1 MTSIDPPKSAHDQ
14 NLAMRRDAEPLDF
27 RALLGIFQRRILLF
41 SIVTVLVTIAAIAAA
56 LLITPAY
63 TATASLRIDPN
74 QRTVVETTDPSANN
88 LPAEAVID
96 TEVSL
101 ITSRLVAE
109 RVVTKL
115 RLDRDPEFY
124 KPEGEAAGMAQGGG
138 GNEAVEQTVDAV
150 LKKLTVERGGQTF
163 MVNVSFTSESPRKA
177 ATISNEFVQAYLDA
191 TAALRLQSVSAQSS
205 GLNGRLQELGQEVQQ
220 ADAALAQ
227 YRSSTG
233 LVSGSA
239 GGAPAVNA
247 VDQQIIPLTSALAT
261 AESDAAAASANANA
275 ARSQVA
281 SSGVESVSSVLTS
294 SVIADLR
301 RQRSEVLRDRD
312 EITARYG
319 PLHPDT
325 IRVQQQLT
333 GLDQQIQAEARRIV
347 SALDSD
353 ARAAQARAATLRAQL
368 NSLRGQQSSNS
379 RLTVEADRLSREAE
393 AKRNIY
399 QQLST
404 TAQQANQ
411 QRQLSET
418 DSKLISPAI
427 APSDPSFP
435 NKILFAAMGLVV
447 GAVLGIGAVFI
458 AEAFDSGLTT
468 IDGVESALGV
478 PYLGSLPE
486 IAPKQ
491 LRNRGRRSQPW
502 DYVVEK
508 PLSGFAEALRTVRG
522 SLALLDVGRKVQV
535 VTVTSALPNE
545 GKTVTAVSLARVMA
559 LSGDRVLLIDCDLR
573 QNALRDL
580 TASANPKVGLVEVLT
595 GGATLDEAIVRDS
608 VERLDLLP
616 LTKVVFTPRDLFNTD
631 VMGKLIESVRARYD
645 MIVIDCPPTLAVA
658 DAQSLAGMADAVVL
672 AVRWSKTP
680 RDAARAA
687 IARVEQSGGIIG
699 GVLLTRADLNARSSF
714 SKSDPSFYYKA
725 YKSYYVD

>member
-1 MTSIDPPKSAHDQ
+1 
-14 NLAMRRDAEPLDF
+14 MRREAEPLDF
-27 RALLGIFQRRILLF
+27 RALLAIMRRRILLLA
-41 SIVTVLVTIAAIAAA
+41 VVVVLVTIAAIVAA
-56 LLITPAY
+56 LMITPTF
-63 TATASLRIDPN
+63 TASASLRIDPT
-74 QRTVVETTDPSANN
+74 QRSVIENNDPTQNN
-88 LPAEAVID
+88 LPAEAIIE

-109 RVVTKL
+109 QVVREL
-115 RLDRDPEFY
+115 RLDRDAEFY
-124 KPEGEAAGMAQGGG
+124 EAEGGVAGIVGGQA
-138 GNEAVEQTVDAV
+138 EKSAIDETIDAV
-150 LKKLTVERGGQTF
+150 LKKLTVERAGQTF
-163 MVNVSFTSESPRKA
+163 MVNVAFTSENPRKA
-177 ATISNEFVQAYLDA
+177 ATIANEFVQSYLDA
-191 TAALRLQSVSAQSS
+191 SASLRLQSVSAQSA
-205 GLNGRLQELGQEVQQ
+205 GLNSRLNELGREVQQ

-227 YRSSTG
+227 YRSATG
-233 LVSGSA
+233 LVSGSD
-239 GGAPAVNA
+239 GAPAVNA

-261 AESDAAAASANANA
+261 AESDAAAASATANA
-275 ARSQVA
+275 ARAQV
-281 SSGVESVSSVLTS
+281 SRSGVESVSGVLTS

-325 IRVQQQLT
+325 IRVQQQLS
-333 GLDQQIQAEARRIV
+333 GLDQQIQAEAQRIV

-353 ARAAQARAATLRAQL
+353 ARAAQARAAALRAQL

-379 RLTVEADRLSREAE
+379 RLTVEADRLAREAE

-418 DSKLISPAI
+418 DSKLISAATPPA
-427 APSDPSFP
+427 SPSFP
-435 NKILFAAMGLVV
+435 NKVLFAAMGLVV

-458 AEAFDSGLTT
+458 AEAFDAGLRT
-468 IDGVESALGV
+468 IDDVESALGV

-486 IAPKQ
+486 IAAKQ
-491 LRNRGRRSQPW
+491 LVFRGRKSQPW
-502 DYVVEK
+502 EYVVEK

-522 SLALLDVGRKVQV
+522 SLALLDVGRRVQV

-545 GKTVTAVSLARVMA
+545 GKTVTAVSLARVLA
-559 LSGDRVLLIDCDLR
+559 LSGDSVLLIDCDLR

-595 GGATLDEAIVRDS
+595 GEATLDEAIVRDS

-616 LTKVVFTPRDLFNTD
+616 LTKVVFTPRDLFNTE

-658 DAQSLAGMADAVVL
+658 DAQALAGIADAVVL
-672 AVRWSKTP
+672 AVRWGKTP

-687 IARVEQSGGIIG
+687 IGRIEQSGGIIG

-714 SKSDPSFYYKA
+714 SRSDPSFYYKA

>member
-1 MTSIDPPKSAHDQ
+1 MTTTDPVNSTPGQ
-14 NLAMRRDAEPLDF
+14 NWGVRRDSQPLDF
-27 RALLGIFQRRILLF
+27 RALLAVFRRRILLF
-41 SIVTVLVTIAAIAAA
+41 AGILVLCTLTAVVAA
-56 LLITPAY
+56 LLMTPLY
-63 TATASLRIDPN
+63 SATASLRIDPT
-74 QRTVVETTDPSANN
+74 QRSIVDNNDPNR
-88 LPAEAVID
+88 LPAESIID

-115 RLDRDPEFY
+115 HLDRDPEFF
-124 KPEGEAAGMAQGGG
+124 KPEDTLAGLSPTDAGK
-138 GNEAVEQTVDAV
+138 EAVEQTIDAV
-150 LKKLTVERGGQTF
+150 LKRLTVERGGQTF
-163 MVNVSFTSESPRKA
+163 MVNVQFSSESARKA
-177 ATISNEFVQAYLDA
+177 AVIANEFAQAYLDA
-191 TAALRLQSVSAQSS
+191 SVALRLQSVSAQSA
-205 GLNGRLQELGQEVQQ
+205 GLNTRLQELGREVQT

-227 YRSSTG
+227 YRSATG
-233 LVSGSA
+233 LVSGTD
-239 GGAPAVNA
+239 GAPAVNA
-247 VDQQIIPLTSALAT
+247 VDQQIIPLTSSLAT
-261 AESDAAAASANANA
+261 AESDAAAATANANA
-275 ARSQVA
+275 ARSQITR
-281 SSGVESVSSVLTS
+281 SGVESVSGVLGS
-294 SVIADLR
+294 PVIADLR

-319 PLHPDT
+319 PRHPDT
-325 IRVQQQLT
+325 IRVQQQLD

-353 ARAAQARAATLRAQL
+353 ARASQARAATLRAQL

-379 RLTVEADRLSREAE
+379 RLTVEADRLAREAE

-399 QQLST
+399 LQLST

-427 APSDPSFP
+427 APASPTFP
-435 NKILFAAMGLVV
+435 NKVLFAAMGLVI
-447 GAVLGIGAVFI
+447 GGVLGIGAVFI
-458 AEAFDSGLTT
+458 AEAFDGGLRT
-468 IDGVESALGV
+468 IDSVETELGV
-478 PYLGSLPE
+478 PYLGSLTE
-486 IAPKQ
+486 ISPKQ
-491 LRNRGRRSQPW
+491 LRFRGRRALPW

-522 SLALLDVGRKVQV
+522 SLALLDVGRRVQV

-559 LSGDRVLLIDCDLR
+559 LSGDKVLLIDCDLR
-573 QNALRDL
+573 QNALREL
-580 TASANPKVGLVEVLT
+580 TAAANPKVGLAEVLT
-595 GGATLDEAIVRDS
+595 GEATLEQAIVHDS

-616 LTKVVFTPRDLFNTD
+616 LTKVLFTPRDLFNTE
-631 VMGKLIESVRARYD
+631 VMGKLIASVRTRYD

-658 DAQSLAGMADAVVL
+658 DAQSLAGIADAVVL
-672 AVRWSKTP
+672 AVRWAKTP

-687 IARVEQSGGIIG
+687 IGRVEQGGGVIG
-699 GVLLTRADLNARSSF
+699 GVILTRADLNARSSF